1 MHASQKLS
9 LNHDLAITTIDVA
22 TLISILRPIS
32 EDKGIS
38 YPGIAKIEKETQ
50 CRLCSSPSQ
59 ASGRGKQM
67 PASKKKD
74 VPRKSQNAGNGMAFR
89 GFLAMKV
96 FGRVGGQCS
105 KSR

>member
-74 VPRKSQNAGNGMAFR
+74 APN
-89 GFLAMKV
+89 
-96 FGRVGGQCS
+96 
-105 KSR
+105 

>member
-1 MHASQKLS
+1 MHVSQKLS

-22 TLISILRPIS
+22 TLIGMLRPIS

-50 CRLCSSPSQ
+50 CRLCPSPSQ
-59 ASGRGKQM
+59 VSGRGKQM
-67 PASKKKD
+67 PASKKED
-74 VPRKSQNAGNGMAFR
+74 VPSRSQNAGNGIVFR

-96 FGRVGGQCS
+96 FGRVEGQCS